1 MPPKYS
7 IYSSSESEGEQPSVP
22 PDDALEKALREA
34 VATIFKAGNLEELT
48 VKRVRLAVEK
58 KLGLEEGFFKST
70 GEWKARSDRVIKDEV
85 VRFIIVYWLRFD
97 CAR

>member
-7 IYSSSESEGEQPSVP
+7 IYSSSESEGEQTSVP
-22 PDDALEKALREA
+22 SDDALEKALRKA
-34 VATIFKAGNLEELT
+34 VATILKAGNLEELT

-70 GEWKARSDRVIKDEV
+70 GEWKTRSDRVIKDEV
-85 VRFIIVYWLRFD
+85 VRFICLLVTV
-97 CAR
+97 